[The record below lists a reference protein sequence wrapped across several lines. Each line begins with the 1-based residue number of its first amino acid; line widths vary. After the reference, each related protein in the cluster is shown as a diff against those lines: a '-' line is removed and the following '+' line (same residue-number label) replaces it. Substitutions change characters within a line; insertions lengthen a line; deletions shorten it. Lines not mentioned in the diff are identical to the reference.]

1 MEEFK
6 KGLLK
11 CQILLYTTVLEVIIQ
26 LIQIEHTDGGGWM
39 FELDIRSRKPIYEQL
54 VEKLKQLIINDVLKE
69 DEKLP
74 SVRELAQQ
82 LTINPNTIQK
92 AYRELESQ
100 GYIYSLKGK
109 GSFVHPSGKVD
120 NEEEL
125 KKVREELK
133 KLFAEAIYLGM
144 SSEEIAALLR
154 EVEGGQ
160 QDD

>member
-1 MEEFK
+1 
-6 KGLLK
+6 
-11 CQILLYTTVLEVIIQ
+11 
-26 LIQIEHTDGGGWM
+26 M
-39 FELDIRSRKPIYEQL
+39 FELDVRSRKPIYEQL

-92 AYRELESQ
+92 AYRELETQ

-144 SSEEIAALLR
+144 TSEEIAALLR

>member
-1 MEEFK
+1 
-6 KGLLK
+6 
-11 CQILLYTTVLEVIIQ
+11 
-26 LIQIEHTDGGGWM
+26 M
-39 FELDIRSRKPIYEQL
+39 FELDVRSRKPIYEQL

-133 KLFAEAIYLGM
+133 KLFSEAIYLGM
-144 SSEEIAALLR
+144 TSEEIAALLH

>member
-1 MEEFK
+1 
-6 KGLLK
+6 
-11 CQILLYTTVLEVIIQ
+11 
-26 LIQIEHTDGGGWM
+26 M
-39 FELDIRSRKPIYEQL
+39 FELDVRSRKPIYEQL

-144 SSEEIAALLR
+144 TSEEIAALLL
-154 EVEGGQ
+154 EVEGRQ

>member
-1 MEEFK
+1 
-6 KGLLK
+6 
-11 CQILLYTTVLEVIIQ
+11 
-26 LIQIEHTDGGGWM
+26 M

-54 VEKLKQLIINDVLKE
+54 IDKLKQLIIHDVLKE

-109 GSFVHPSGKVD
+109 GSFVHPSSKNGRK
-120 NEEEL
+120 EEL
-125 KKVREELK
+125 EKVREELK
-133 KLFAEAIYLGM
+133 KLFAEAMYLGM
-144 SSEEIAALLR
+144 SREEIAELLKD
-154 EVEGGQ
+154 VEGGERH
-160 QDD
+160 D

>member
-1 MEEFK
+1 
-6 KGLLK
+6 
-11 CQILLYTTVLEVIIQ
+11 
-26 LIQIEHTDGGGWM
+26 M
-39 FELDIRSRKPIYEQL
+39 FELDIRSRMPIYEQL

-92 AYRELESQ
+92 AYRELESL

-109 GSFVHPSGKVD
+109 GSFVHPSSKVD

-144 SSEEIAALLR
+144 SSEEIAALLH
-154 EVEGGQ
+154 EVEGGKM
-160 QDD
+160 DD

>member
-1 MEEFK
+1 
-6 KGLLK
+6 
-11 CQILLYTTVLEVIIQ
+11 
-26 LIQIEHTDGGGWM
+26 M
-39 FELDIRSRKPIYEQL
+39 FELDVRSRKPIYEQL

-144 SSEEIAALLR
+144 TSEEIAALLR
-154 EVEGGQ
+154 EVEGGH

>member
-1 MEEFK
+1 
-6 KGLLK
+6 
-11 CQILLYTTVLEVIIQ
+11 
-26 LIQIEHTDGGGWM
+26 M
-39 FELDIRSRKPIYEQL
+39 FELDIRSRMPIYEQL

-92 AYRELESQ
+92 AYRELESL

-109 GSFVHPSGKVD
+109 GSFVHPSSKVD
-120 NEEEL
+120 NQEEL

-144 SSEEIAALLR
+144 SSEEIAALLH
-154 EVEGGQ
+154 EVEGGKV
-160 QDD
+160 DD

>member
-1 MEEFK
+1 
-6 KGLLK
+6 
-11 CQILLYTTVLEVIIQ
+11 
-26 LIQIEHTDGGGWM
+26 M
-39 FELDIRSRKPIYEQL
+39 FELDVRSRKPIYEQL

-144 SSEEIAALLR
+144 TSEEIAALLQ